1 VSTLESFRTPAD
13 GASNPAIVRGGKVE
27 CYVAADASGLK
38 KASLPVQGHEDE
50 CPHVVGDTMPDGSC
64 CALKGKPKDAQPG
77 ENPKHFSP
85 QPQCVVL
92 GEQHD
97 TIGRQIYPLGLV
109 LCRRPH
115 VCHAIA
121 EYLVT

>member
-1 VSTLESFRTPAD
+1 
-13 GASNPAIVRGGKVE
+13 VE
-27 CYVAADASGLK
+27 CYVAAVDASGLK
-38 KASLPVQGHEDE
+38 KASLPVQGQEDE
-50 CPHVVGDTMPDGSC
+50 CPHVGRRHTAGWELFR
-64 CALKGKPKDAQPG
+64 LKRQTKGRPTRREPETLFAATAMRR
-77 ENPKHFSP
+77 
-85 QPQCVVL
+85 L